1 MIAAEI
7 CAVAVSL
14 ICVLITPAAA
24 SAAGVAAA
32 FPAVELT
39 AAPSAGTFIFRSLY
53 TKNPVI
59 PVIRV
64 PHTHPA

>member
-14 ICVLITPAAA
+14 ICVLITPAAT
-24 SAAGVAAA
+24 SAAGVATA

-59 PVIRV
+59 PVIRC
-64 PHTHPA
+64 HTHPA